1 MGRFGMTRIQ
11 KTAEV
16 DTSTQTRQTTKE
28 ASTTTTQKRT
38 IPNGKGLWSGQFHF
52 LVRPDCDI
60 EYLQGRRGGYVS
72 AITLADSKDSL
83 LQIVFTELKNRK
95 LAPDDEYDEIEELTE
110 KYQNGD
116 LSDEWIEL
124 CNLALDTGQVAFNA
138 FNLYTAE

>member
-1 MGRFGMTRIQ
+1 M
-11 KTAEV
+11 
-16 DTSTQTRQTTKE
+16 
-28 ASTTTTQKRT
+28 
-38 IPNGKGLWSGQFHF
+38 
-52 LVRPDCDI
+52 
-60 EYLQGRRGGYVS
+60 GGYVS

>member
-1 MGRFGMTRIQ
+1 M
-11 KTAEV
+11 
-16 DTSTQTRQTTKE
+16 
-28 ASTTTTQKRT
+28 
-38 IPNGKGLWSGQFHF
+38 
-52 LVRPDCDI
+52 
-60 EYLQGRRGGYVS
+60 GGYVS

-124 CNLALDTGQVAFNA
+124 CNLAFNA